1 MEKPNLLKLHLHQNL
16 LYSQLISS
24 EVQGCSNLYDEL
36 IKNLEVWPVG
46 SDSLIVCDVTL
57 TSDLLQVKGIKAVY
71 RLPETENEPVF
82 KLEVDTYLFY
92 QLPYVY
98 QNGKE
103 LMPSL
108 TRFASEAA
116 PPKGQTKSAYVRIY
130 KETPKKVVV
139 QFFTPI
145 ATEE

>member
-57 TSDLLQVKGIKAVY
+57 TSDLLQVKGIKGVY

-98 QNGKE
+98 QSGKE

-116 PPKGQTKSAYVRIY
+116 PPKGQTKAAYVRIY
-130 KETPKKVVV
+130 KEAPKKVVV

>member
-57 TSDLLQVKGIKAVY
+57 TSDLLQVKGIKGVY

-98 QNGKE
+98 QSGKE